1 MMHRRPIAVL
11 FLLAAALLGPAR
23 AGAETIYGTTFAGMG
38 LTTFDS
44 ATPGTTTGVGPFPP
58 ASQIH
63 ALDFRPATGELY
75 GIIFR
80 GQPADF
86 NYRLVKIDKTNAAI
100 TWTGPPLPIS
110 GSSFALSFAG
120 DVARI
125 VAGGR
130 DHYLVDPDTG
140 VATAVTDLPSGEQVT
155 AIADAP
161 TLTLYGIEVNL
172 DELVRIGGFG
182 GFPSPNAGAV
192 TTVGP
197 LNTPVGQPS
206 SFDTASFDVS
216 PSSGVAYAALTA
228 MSNAPSQLFTVN
240 LQTGAATLVG
250 VINAPAV
257 NAIAVQPAPQ
267 AIPPIPT
274 ASEWTL
280 LALAALLAALAL
292 RRLAAPRASPA

>member
-1 MMHRRPIAVL
+1 MRGRPIAVL
-11 FLLAAALLGPAR
+11 PLLAATLLGPAL

-110 GSSFALSFAG
+110 GSSFALSFPFAG

-125 VAGGR
+125 VTLFQ
-130 DHYLVDPDTG
+130 HVLVDPDTG
-140 VATAVTDLPSGEQVT
+140 VATAVTDLPSGEQVA

-161 TLTLYGIEVNL
+161 SLTLYGIEVNL

-182 GFPSPNAGAV
+182 GFPSPDAGAV

-197 LNTPVGQPS
+197 LNTPVGPPS
-206 SFDTASFDVS
+206 SFDTASFDIS
-216 PSSGVAYAALTA
+216 ASSGVAYAALTA

-250 VINAPAV
+250 TIGNPAV
-257 NAIAVQPAPQ
+257 NAIAVEPGPLA
-267 AIPPIPT
+267 APPIPT
-274 ASEWTL
+274 ASEWML
-280 LALAALLAALAL
+280 FAFAALLAALAL
-292 RRLAAPRASPA
+292 RRLAAP